1 MRSKAKVTI
10 KTLIFLVF
18 SGFIGAQVQAGE
30 VTIKR
35 VVFESKGGNWT
46 VATTLQHQDT
56 GWQHYAD
63 AWRVV
68 DGKGNILGTRTLF
81 HPHVDEQPF
90 TRSLSSIKIPV
101 ALDIVYVEA
110 HDKKHGWSADKVKV
124 QLSKKQGDRF
134 QVIK

>member
-1 MRSKAKVTI
+1 MQNKTKIII
-10 KTLIFLVF
+10 KTIIFLLI
-18 SGFIGAQVQAGE
+18 SGFMGAQLQAGE

-35 VVFESKGGNWT
+35 VVFEKHASGWT
-46 VATTLQHQDT
+46 VDTTLQHQDT

-68 DGKGNILGTRTLF
+68 DGQGNVLGTRTLV

-90 TRSLSSIKIPV
+90 TRSLSNIRIPA
-101 ALDIVYVEA
+101 ALDIIYVEA

-124 QLSKKQGDRF
+124 QLSKRQGDRF
-134 QVIK
+134 RVTK

>member
-1 MRSKAKVTI
+1 MRSKTKVTI
-10 KTLIFLVF
+10 KTLIILVL

-30 VTIKR
+30 VMIKK
-35 VVFESKGGNWT
+35 VVFESKGGDWT

-63 AWRVV
+63 AWRVI
-68 DGKGNILGTRTLF
+68 DSKGNILGTRTLF

-90 TRSLSSIKIPV
+90 TRSLSNIKIPA

-124 QLSKKQGDRF
+124 ELSKKQGDRF
-134 QVIK
+134 KVIK

>member
-1 MRSKAKVTI
+1 MRSKTKVTI

-18 SGFIGAQVQAGE
+18 SGFIASQLQAGE

-35 VVFESKGGNWT
+35 VVFEKHASGWT
-46 VATTLQHQDT
+46 VDTTLQHQDT

-68 DGKGNILGTRTLF
+68 DGKDNILGTRTLF

-90 TRSLSSIKIPV
+90 TRSLSNIKIPV

-110 HDKKHGWSADKVKV
+110 RDKKHGWSADKVKV

-134 QVIK
+134 KVIK